1 MASAAKSIIS
11 YLKGGIIM
19 AVSTTLKQVRTER
32 NICQEDLAVAIG
44 SCGRTIGRIERG
56 ERNASLELALRI
68 SKYLG
73 ISVEELFSIDEGSS
87 RREI

>member
-1 MASAAKSIIS
+1 
-11 YLKGGIIM
+11 M

-68 SKYLG
+68 SKYFG
-73 ISVEELFSIDEGSS
+73 ISVEELFSIDEG
-87 RREI
+87 

>member
-1 MASAAKSIIS
+1 MTTAAKSIIS

-32 NICQEDLAVAIG
+32 NICQEDLAVAIS

-73 ISVEELFSIDEGSS
+73 ISVEELFSIDEG
-87 RREI
+87 